1 MSSGKVLGFEE
12 IKEGDELPVCQVK
25 MDRENYMEY
34 NRLVNEI
41 NPIHFDVEHARK
53 LGFRDIVIAGVFTF
67 SFIPRMIEEWLGKQ
81 GTIEA
86 VEITYHNPV
95 YIEDVISH
103 KAHVRKKSVKDN
115 KPCVE
120 LEVSVDDNEGN
131 VLTSAIV
138 TACF

>member
-1 MSSGKVLGFEE
+1 MSHGEVLGFEE
-12 IKEGDELPVCQVK
+12 IKEGDELPVYHVK

-53 LGFRDIVIAGVFTF
+53 LGFRDIVVAGVFTF
-67 SFIPRMIEEWLGKQ
+67 SFVPKMIEEWLGKQ
-81 GTIEA
+81 GSIEA

-95 YIEDVISH
+95 YIEDVVAH
-103 KAHVRKKSVKDN
+103 KAYVRKKSVKDN

-120 LEVSVDDNEGN
+120 LAVSVEDSEGN
-131 VLTSAIV
+131 VLTSAAV
-138 TACF
+138 TAGF